1 MTELKAFSYSA
12 PGKMMIAGE
21 YAVLY
26 GFPAL
31 VMAMDCRA
39 KTTFTPADKCTVRGI
54 DDAVFEVVKEK
65 NIVKILQAKPENQ
78 LRLFEV
84 ALNYFY
90 EFHPLPPYAITVDSA
105 GFFSHGQKLGL
116 GSSAAATV
124 SLTAA
129 LLRAQTGK
137 SPPPND
143 IRLHALAIHHRLNDG
158 FGSGAD
164 IYASVFGGVFRFSTQ
179 DTAIRHI
186 RPWQNPNWSLQPVF
200 AGKSQSTKSW
210 VEQIQKWATQ
220 NPDIANQHWQQ
231 INEATLILH
240 QGLETQNGDQLTQG
254 IALNADAMRALGK
267 SVKLDILDSGS
278 QAIAQTAQS
287 HGGSA
292 KPSGAGGGDVS
303 LAVVPTKSMA
313 VFREDIEKQG
323 FTPIDVP
330 AFAIGCSLLVQ

>member
-1 MTELKAFSYSA
+1 MTESKAFSYSA
-12 PGKMMIAGE
+12 PGKMMVAGE

-39 KTTFTPADKCTVRGI
+39 KTTLTPADKCSVRGI
-54 DDAVFEVVKEK
+54 DDAVFEVIKEE
-65 NIVKILQAKPENQ
+65 NVVKILQAKPENQ

-90 EFHPLPPYAITVDSA
+90 KFHPLPNYAITINSA

-137 SPPPND
+137 SPSPND

-164 IYASVFGGVFRFSTQ
+164 IYASVFGGVFRFSKQ

-186 RPWQNPNWSLQPVF
+186 QPWQNPNWIIQPVF
-200 AGKSQSTKSW
+200 SGKSQSTKSW
-210 VEQIQKWATQ
+210 VEKIQRWATQ
-220 NPDIANQHWQQ
+220 NLEEAQQQWQQ
-231 INEATLILH
+231 INEATLMLH
-240 QGLETQNGDQLTQG
+240 QGLETQNGEQLIKG
-254 IALNADAMRALGK
+254 ISHLFPRLQLRTCQRAR
-267 SVKLDILDSGS
+267 IC
-278 QAIAQTAQS
+278 AQS
-287 HGGSA
+287 TI
-292 KPSGAGGGDVS
+292 
-303 LAVVPTKSMA
+303 VP
-313 VFREDIEKQG
+313 
-323 FTPIDVP
+323 VP
-330 AFAIGCSLLVQ
+330 